1 MDRGTWKATVHG
13 VAIESDMTER
23 LNNNN
28 KKVFCVF
35 SLWIKWYKKI
45 KSRSVDRINTKQ
57 KIATAIIS
65 DSIFWPYYGQN
76 TGYVIISFG
85 NLMT

>member
-35 SLWIKWYKKI
+35 SL
-45 KSRSVDRINTKQ
+45 
-57 KIATAIIS
+57 
-65 DSIFWPYYGQN
+65 
-76 TGYVIISFG
+76 
-85 NLMT
+85 